1 MRNCGSEVNAK
12 PEAISIGGIS
22 AGGQIAAVMQQLARD
37 AAIPLKFA
45 FLGVPVTASH
55 THYEKASDSEFPSFV
70 ENEFAPCLNWA
81 RITFYRE
88 NTEMGEVDEEA
99 ERAAVPEFYSSPISG
114 NFKGLCPTFVGT
126 ASADP
131 LRDEGES
138 YGQKLISAGVK
149 TTVRRYQGVPHPF
162 MHMPIKKAEL
172 YVFDL
177 CQALR
182 AAHGIG
188 LVMPQPTMPTRRKM
202 FASVKQRRPLAQ
214 PLAIRSGAARKWS
227 WTPGK
232 FGLAGKGQGPRAA
245 ANKP

>member
-1 MRNCGSEVNAK
+1 MRTHGSEVNAR
-12 PEAISIGGIS
+12 PDAISIGGIS

-37 AAIPLKFA
+37 AGIPLKFA

-55 THYEKASDSEFPSFV
+55 AHYDKASDSEYPSFV

-81 RITFYRE
+81 RIMFYRE
-88 NTEMGEVDEEA
+88 NSQMGAVNEEA
-99 ERAAVPEFYSSPISG
+99 ERAALPEFYSSPISG
-114 NFKGLCPTFVGT
+114 NLKGLCPTFVGT

-131 LRDEGES
+131 LRDEGEL

-162 MHMPIKKAEL
+162 MHMPIKKAGL
-172 YVFDL
+172 YMFDI

-188 LVMPQPTMPTRRKM
+188 LVMPRPITPTRKRM
-202 FASVKQRRPLAQ
+202 FASAKPRRSLTQ
-214 PLAIRSGAARKWS
+214 PLAIRGGVPRNWGWA
-227 WTPGK
+227 PGK
-232 FGLAGKGQGPRAA
+232 LGSVEKGPST
-245 ANKP
+245 KD